1 MDGQIY
7 AAAIEG
13 KVKIFNATD
22 WKSKNECT
30 SHHEPVTTVK
40 INRNPLFTILETNI
54 APKTLGW
61 KMSFLLGRP
70 PGRCYVSFG
79 GCVLSC
85 LGWSSLGF

>member
-40 INRNPLFTILETNI
+40 INENPLFTILETNI
-54 APKTLGW
+54 APQTLGLEDE
-61 KMSFLLGRP
+61 FP
-70 PGRCYVSFG
+70 FG
-79 GCVLSC
+79 KASGQVLR
-85 LGWSSLGF
+85 